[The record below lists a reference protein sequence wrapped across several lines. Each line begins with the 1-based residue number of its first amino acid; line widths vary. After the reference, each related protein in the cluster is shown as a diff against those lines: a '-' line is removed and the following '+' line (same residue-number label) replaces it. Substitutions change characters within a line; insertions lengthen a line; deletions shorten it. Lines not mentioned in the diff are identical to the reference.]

1 MTQQHSGLNP
11 QLQKLGKAKHHHAPI
26 SNAELGIIQGLFF
39 MLETS
44 L

>member
-11 QLQKLGKAKHHHAPI
+11 RLQKLGKAKCHQVPI
-26 SNAELGIIQGLFF
+26 SNPELGIIQGLFF
-39 MLETS
+39 MLEIS